1 MEIKFNKG
9 FSILFIIILILIYV
23 FGQTLILSFIDFFRL
38 DSNYELS
45 TLDILIISLTSIFAY
60 LPNLVIG
67 IWLFVMANKFQQ
79 DKWSWFLIGLAFGQ
93 YSLIFLA
100 ILLIV
105 EGIKLN
111 VDLNKALRPVLILL
125 IISFFLNPA
134 SSFIV
139 RPYLTRVLNV
149 TDFGILAEYNSY
161 LSFLNYGI
169 VILLN
174 IILAT
179 RLYKLI
185 GKLHI
190 KGKLLWT
197 ISTIF
202 LGLFPV
208 ILFNE
213 LILIKTDDNKAHD
226 KLDNER

>member
-1 MEIKFNKG
+1 MEIRFNKG
-9 FSILFIIILILIYV
+9 FSIILIAILILINV
-23 FGQTLILSFIDFFRL
+23 FGQTLILSYIDFFRL

-45 TLDILIISLTSIFAY
+45 TLDILMTGLTSIFDY

-67 IWLFVMANKFQQ
+67 IWLFVMTFKFQQ
-79 DKWSWFLIGLAFGQ
+79 DRWSWFLIGLVFGQ

-100 ILLIV
+100 ILMIV
-105 EGIKLN
+105 QSIKLK

-125 IISFFLNPA
+125 IVSFFLNPA
-134 SSFIV
+134 SNYIIK
-139 RPYLTRVLNV
+139 PYLTSVLTV
-149 TDFGILAEYNSY
+149 TDYGILTEYKAY

-174 IILAT
+174 INLASK
-179 RLYKLI
+179 LYKLI
-185 GKLHI
+185 RQLQI

-197 ISTIF
+197 ISTVF

-213 LILIKTDDNKAHD
+213 LIMNKMDNNNAA
-226 KLDNER
+226 